1 MIFPEGATV
10 STIIQTAVTPVFLI
24 AGVAGLLNVFAMRLA
39 RIIDRLENID
49 NYIDEQIKNNPN
61 YKKTKALKTRRD
73 TLLLR
78 MQNINRAIA
87 FGTITG
93 LLVALVILSVFASSL
108 FGIDSGVFISIVF
121 IMAMVFLALAL
132 ILFLREV
139 LLSTSYIKLKRYEEY
154 S

>member
-39 RIIDRLENID
+39 RIVDRLENID
-49 NYIDEQIKNNPN
+49 SFIEEQKNINPDFQKN
-61 YKKTKALKTRRD
+61 ESLEKRRK

-108 FGIDSGVFISIVF
+108 FSVDSGVFISIVF
-121 IMAMVFLALAL
+121 ILAMISLAFSLV
-132 ILFLREV
+132 LFLKEV
-139 LLSTSYIKLKRYEEY
+139 VLSTSYIELKKYR
-154 S
+154 

>member
-1 MIFPEGATV
+1 LIFPEGATV

-39 RIIDRLENID
+39 RIVDRLENID
-49 NYIDEQIKNNPN
+49 SFIEEQKNINPDFQKN
-61 YKKTKALKTRRD
+61 ESLEKRRK

-108 FGIDSGVFISIVF
+108 FSVDSGVFISIVF
-121 IMAMVFLALAL
+121 ILAMISLAFSLV
-132 ILFLREV
+132 LFLKEV
-139 LLSTSYIKLKRYEEY
+139 VLSTSYIELKKYR
-154 S
+154 

>member
-1 MIFPEGATV
+1 LIFPEGATV

-39 RIIDRLENID
+39 RIVDRLENID
-49 NYIDEQIKNNPN
+49 SFIEEQKNINPDFQKN
-61 YKKTKALKTRRD
+61 ESLEKRRK

-108 FGIDSGVFISIVF
+108 FSVDGGVFISIVF
-121 IMAMVFLALAL
+121 ILAMISLAFSLV
-132 ILFLREV
+132 LFLKEV
-139 LLSTSYIKLKRYEEY
+139 VLSTSYIELKKYR
-154 S
+154 